1 VSGVAD
7 WSDGRVAFAARPAVA
22 FYPAAATRKAGI
34 RRKGGCDVGRKHKEN
49 PAQGFLFDRWDGEP
63 PRPRGYARRR
73 HFAAV
78 PPPDEAAA
86 VVRGALADALERS
99 FTAGPLGDVLWQGE
113 SFLPHVRAF
122 VEELTEL
129 ARDDDRA
136 GVVLLLRR
144 WGLDVYQ
151 ALALALF
158 PELYCGDPLAV
169 GIVPAGV
176 PDRACPDR
184 MKAFAALLA
193 DVAKAC

>member
-1 VSGVAD
+1 VN
-7 WSDGRVAFAARPAVA
+7 
-22 FYPAAATRKAGI
+22 RK
-34 RRKGGCDVGRKHKEN
+34 RDN
-49 PAQGFLFDRWDGEP
+49 PQQKPLFDPWDGEP
-63 PRPRGYARRR
+63 PRPRGSARRR
-73 HFAAV
+73 HFAAI

-122 VEELTEL
+122 VTEVIEL

-136 GVVLLLRR
+136 GVVLLLRK

-158 PELYCGDPLAV
+158 PELYCADPLAV
-169 GIVPAGV
+169 GVVPAGG
-176 PDRACPDR
+176 PERAGADR